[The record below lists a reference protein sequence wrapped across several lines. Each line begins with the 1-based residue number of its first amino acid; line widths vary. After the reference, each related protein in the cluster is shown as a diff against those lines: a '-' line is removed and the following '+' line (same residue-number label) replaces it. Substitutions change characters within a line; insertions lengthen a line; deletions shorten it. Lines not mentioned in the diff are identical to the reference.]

1 MNALYDALFT
11 YALES
16 RLPLFLHPER
26 MEQADNLRMVERSIQ
41 FLETLGSDA
50 AEHADRVRS
59 GMDAV
64 NTLNMEA
71 TFLAGLS
78 MGLELGA
85 LGNHTA

>member
-1 MNALYDALFT
+1 MNTLYDTLFH
-11 YALES
+11 YAAKE
-16 RLPLFLHPER
+16 RMPLFLHPER

-59 GMDAV
+59 GMEAV

-71 TFLAGLS
+71 AFLAGLS

-85 LGNHTA
+85 LGHG

>member
-1 MNALYDALFT
+1 MNTLFDT
-11 YALES
+11 LFHYAAIE
-16 RLPLFLHPER
+16 RMPLFLHPQR

-59 GMDAV
+59 GMEAV

-71 TFLAGLS
+71 AFLAGLS

-85 LGNHTA
+85 LGHG